1 MAKLQTNL
9 SLSEDT
15 RTKAD
20 QIMIVRRSASGQN
33 ITRSELVT
41 ELVDQAYASLKRIEA
56 HREGS
61 KTVGWD
67 MFYGDFHVGYVDG
80 VGNKAQAQS
89 QLDSWVREE
98 LSK

>member
-15 RTKAD
+15 LIKAD
-20 QIMIVRRSASGQN
+20 QIMIAKRATSGQN
-33 ITRSELVT
+33 VTRSQLVT
-41 ELVDQAYASLKRIEA
+41 ELVENAYANLKQIVARKNGNRTI
-56 HREGS
+56 GF
-61 KTVGWD
+61 D

-80 VGNKAQAQS
+80 VASKPQAER